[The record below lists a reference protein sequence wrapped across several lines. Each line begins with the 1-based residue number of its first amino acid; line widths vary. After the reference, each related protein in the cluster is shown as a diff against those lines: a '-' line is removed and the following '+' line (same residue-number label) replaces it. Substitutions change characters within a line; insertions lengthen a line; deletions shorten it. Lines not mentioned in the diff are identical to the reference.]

1 MEAVLPVENVL
12 ARSPATDTVVWQGL
26 DGLLHTTGTLASS
39 SLAELLAS
47 RAALS
52 SVVEAARILG
62 ELTRGLGP
70 DFTQGEWLP
79 LVEKIH
85 DVTSQVHGELVAFHR
100 RARVQAPSLHL
111 IEGVH
116 GACAAI
122 MALREEATL
131 LAGRAAWAD

>member
-1 MEAVLPVENVL
+1 MEAFLPVEDVL
-12 ARSPATDTVVWQGL
+12 VRSPAPDTLVWRGL
-26 DGLLHTTGTLASS
+26 DGLVHAVGSLAST

-52 SVVEAARILG
+52 TVVEDARALG

-85 DVTSQVHGELVAFHR
+85 DVTSQVHGELVVFYRSA
-100 RARVQAPSLHL
+100 RAQAPSPHL
-111 IEGVH
+111 LEGVR